1 MSATSGPHSI
11 AVAVTAKNIP
21 PECFLDAATVLKE
34 IIYPEWDFIS
44 EITAFT
50 KVGAVFL
57 LVPFSKVRREGE
69 RRTQNAERP
78 LREGGVETNNQLKL
92 QVGGSVA
99 E

>member
-1 MSATSGPHSI
+1 MCSFLSATSGPHSI

-50 KVGAVFL
+50 KVGAVFFIGTL
-57 LVPFSKVRREGE
+57 
-69 RRTQNAERP
+69 
-78 LREGGVETNNQLKL
+78 
-92 QVGGSVA
+92 
-99 E
+99 

>member
-1 MSATSGPHSI
+1 MGPHSL

-50 KVGAVFL
+50 KVGAVFFIGTL
-57 LVPFSKVRREGE
+57 
-69 RRTQNAERP
+69 
-78 LREGGVETNNQLKL
+78 
-92 QVGGSVA
+92 
-99 E
+99 